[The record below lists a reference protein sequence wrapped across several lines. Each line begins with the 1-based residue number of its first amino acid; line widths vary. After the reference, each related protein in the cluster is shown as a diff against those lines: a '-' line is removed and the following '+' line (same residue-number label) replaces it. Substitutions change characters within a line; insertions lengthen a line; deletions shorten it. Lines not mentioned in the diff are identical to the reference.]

1 MRLLL
6 PPASPATTP
15 SPSAAAPTAARRRRA
30 ASVDPAQVYAEIEAE
45 ISRIRGL
52 EATDPVDPIVL
63 DDQGIRDLAEKI
75 FREDNPTELVAANE
89 RLLKGLGLLDADASL
104 EDLYIELLG
113 SPSRRPLQ
121 PRRRRCTSST
131 QRRSRPDREV
141 DVLHEFTHALQDQTF
156 DITSLDINEVRGA
169 RPGDRPAVARRGRR
183 DARDDALADR
193 EPVPDGAAQLIGE
206 SLNPQVSGSLDA
218 MPAILRESLLF
229 PYVQA

>member
-15 SPSAAAPTAARRRRA
+15 SPSATAAPGGPVDAAA

-113 SPSRRPLQ
+113 SPVAGLYSPDDKEMYVVSRSGDLGPTRSRRS
-121 PRRRRCTSST
+121 PRVHPCPPG
-131 QRRSRPDREV
+131 PDLRYH
-141 DVLHEFTHALQDQTF
+141 L
-156 DITSLDINEVRGA
+156 A
-169 RPGDRPAVARRGRR
+169 RH
-183 DARDDALADR
+183 
-193 EPVPDGAAQLIGE
+193 
-206 SLNPQVSGSLDA
+206 
-218 MPAILRESLLF
+218 
-229 PYVQA
+229 